1 MASKKKGISFGNVKP
16 AEFSYD
22 EPPSR
27 GVRRTESLPMK
38 EAPQHKFSGVPTIPE
53 GDPRVRQAKEQTV
66 RATTWDPTE
75 AWLKGGKKKRITRK
89 RRSKKKWTSSA
100 TRKRN

>member
-27 GVRRTESLPMK
+27 GIRRTPSFQLK
-38 EAPQHKFSGVPTIPE
+38 ETNEPKYGIPTIPE
-53 GDPRVRQAKEQTV
+53 GDPRVYQTKQQNI
-66 RATTWDPTE
+66 RATTWDPTD
-75 AWLKGGKKKRITRK
+75 AWLKGGKKKRKTLKRKSTKKRITRK
-89 RRSKKKWTSSA
+89 RF
-100 TRKRN
+100 